1 MNNELRII
9 STGYKN
15 LDSKLSGGFIPGN
28 LVTIASRPSM
38 GKSSFAFSIASNI
51 AKSLATKIDDKCN
64 MVGLFSST
72 PNKDA
77 ELLNKAEDNGCF
89 EKNIVLSSIYGV
101 EFMVYDNMFMA
112 TQLQVE
118 KDNLTIESIKE
129 RARILKENGNLRILF
144 VDDIQL
150 IKFKGSEELDLDNK
164 FSYISSSLKNLA
176 TDLKI
181 TIVITYPIIDE
192 VDKDKNDIPILSDF
206 SYADSIA
213 NDSDIVIFLHRE
225 EVYLRQ
231 NEPEINDILSYGKW
245 KNQLNKSLDITDCI
259 VAKYRNGFNS
269 RTKMLYID
277 SVSKFIDLERVK
289 SNEK

>member
-1 MNNELRII
+1 
-9 STGYKN
+9 
-15 LDSKLSGGFIPGN
+15 
-28 LVTIASRPSM
+28 
-38 GKSSFAFSIASNI
+38 
-51 AKSLATKIDDKCN
+51 
-64 MVGLFSST
+64 
-72 PNKDA
+72 
-77 ELLNKAEDNGCF
+77 
-89 EKNIVLSSIYGV
+89 
-101 EFMVYDNMFMA
+101 
-112 TQLQVE
+112 
-118 KDNLTIESIKE
+118 
-129 RARILKENGNLRILF
+129 
-144 VDDIQL
+144 L